1 MRAVVDTN
9 VVLVAN
15 AAHPDVSPDC
25 VLACIERLQ
34 ALMQRG
40 CVVIDD
46 AYRIL
51 NEYQRRTEPMRNKGA
66 GDAFVRWLL
75 KNSANA
81 QHVEQVALREGE
93 ADVFDGFPGRGLHD
107 EVDPP
112 DRKFIAVAA
121 AHPDRP
127 PVWQATDCKWLDWWQ
142 RLAADGVRVEFICP
156 GDVGRFYRN
165 KFPTREVPPLP

>member
-15 AAHPDVSPDC
+15 AAHAGASPGC

-46 AYRIL
+46 GFRIL
-51 NEYQRRTEPMRNKGA
+51 DEYQRKTAPMRNKGP
-66 GDAFVRWLL
+66 GDVFVRWVLQ
-75 KNSANA
+75 NRSNV
-81 QHVEQVALREGE
+81 QRVEAVTLVE
-93 ADVFDGFPGRGLHD
+93 AASDRFEGFPDAQLQA
-107 EVDPP
+107 EVDVP

-121 AHPDRP
+121 AHADCP
-127 PVWQATDCKWLDWWQ
+127 PIWQATDCKWLDWWQ
-142 RLAADGVRVEFICP
+142 RLAAQALSSCVRMMSAASTAVSFRSARCCRCH
-156 GDVGRFYRN
+156 D
-165 KFPTREVPPLP
+165 